1 MNKAFIGLA
10 IALVALTVLVFAP
23 SRSAPVADAA
33 VDSCGVTGL
42 DVPDSGPNFDF
53 TTACAGHDSCYGTHH
68 GEGEVARKACDDKFL
83 ADMLGSCTAQ
93 WPRQAVR
100 RAACNAVAGI
110 YYSGVRLGG
119 WLFFYG

>member
-1 MNKAFIGLA
+1 MKTGFFALA
-10 IALVALTVLVFAP
+10 IALIALTVLVFTP
-23 SRSAPVADAA
+23 GRSMPVAYAA
-33 VDSCGVTGL
+33 DSCGVMGF

-53 TTACAGHDSCYGTHH
+53 SNACAGHDSCYGAHH
-68 GEGEVARKACDDKFL
+68 GEGEVARKACDDAFL
-83 ADMLGSCTAQ
+83 ADMLSSCAAQ
-93 WPRQAVR
+93 WPRQLVR